1 MKRITSLLFVLL
13 LVCGVSASS
22 RPRAP
27 KAKSDKQKLEQRLVH
42 ARSAHE
48 RDRLTYLYK
57 QQLES
62 QALSSPLRKVSAVL
76 QEKAEIPVDRYN
88 AFIMNA
94 SSVLYGLHNEEQN
107 LHFFFQFPLPDGAF
121 TIEFGKTYTLD
132 EMIAEGSEWD
142 EYDEEDNLTMH
153 YYTSA
158 TFRIAKGEGY
168 DIHILA
174 SVTDDQGKEFTLVYD
189 EEPLVPTGETV
200 DVSIS
205 RPISDCSYNEEERS
219 WLVRAQDNNYFVQ
232 LQYYSADKD
241 SPAGSFAAKDIELTS
256 TYLSFSTGEL
266 NEYDEPVYKEL
277 YAKDAAIEFTQNDK
291 RMDVNASILA
301 EDGVRY
307 NITLFYALPEAESHE
322 DFVANNLKIDTWAF
336 EAWGEVA
343 VSASTEDGKSVSMS
357 FYSNEEQGIS
367 GTYTISPEPG
377 NMDGGS
383 VSIDGESYGVY
394 SGEVTIA
401 YENEKYS
408 VSGTILCWNNVEYTL
423 NLQEPDVVVSPMN
436 FESEGMVIDVYPED
450 QFFEVAGFDADGNY
464 LLLTVNSS
472 TVSGDFSAEVDS
484 EYTYLEIPGATYD
497 FVSADIHVSYDGTE
511 ATVSGTLRMINIDDK
526 YDVIDLSLNLH
537 AGPYVPSER
546 DVTLSVFYRSNGE
559 NNTVVYMLAPEDR
572 LQNFTFI
579 FEAGLWEEDIQ
590 SDSVYTLDAMLSESF
605 GINFAENEYI
615 VYESVSLVKT
625 ETENGV
631 RIVATVVDTRGNT
644 WHLTYEGVNPEM
656 EGLFVDLG
664 QANAF
669 QHADGGLEYEMVDKE
684 NTFSC
689 HLVMPGI
696 EGEDVE
702 PDSLYSSLN
711 GSFDFELSYLSIQK
725 VEYKLVEASFRK
737 EVEGSEVW
745 VSADVTDERGFVY
758 KLRFYDEG
766 FVLTG
771 DTVYMNFDAEVSAN
785 YSEDE
790 NLWYLYAEGSEHIVS
805 FAVMAA
811 NSDSPVGTYTEEDV
825 ELWSSHVE
833 LHIEGDN
840 WAYIGL
846 HSIEFVTVSQTE
858 KGFAIE
864 AEVVGEDGV
873 VYVVNARKQ
882 SEAIEHTHAPTEAL
896 KLIRNG
902 QVIILL
908 NGVEYTV
915 QGVRIR

>member
-1 MKRITSLLFVLL
+1 MKKFTSLLCVLL
-13 LVCGVSASS
+13 LVCSVNASTRVS
-22 RPRAP
+22 
-27 KAKSDKQKLEQRLVH
+27 
-42 ARSAHE
+42 
-48 RDRLTYLYK
+48 
-57 QQLES
+57 
-62 QALSSPLRKVSAVL
+62 
-76 QEKAEIPVDRYN
+76 QETVKIPVDRYN
-88 AFIMNA
+88 AFIMNV

-107 LHFFFQFPLPDGAF
+107 LHFFFQFPLPDEAF

-158 TFRIAKGEGY
+158 TFRITKGEGY

-174 SVTDDQGKEFTLVYD
+174 TVTDDQGKEFTLVYD

-200 DVSIS
+200 DVAIS

-291 RMDVNASILA
+291 RMDVKANILA

-336 EAWGEVA
+336 EIWGEVA

-357 FYSNEEQGIS
+357 FYSNDEEQGIL
-367 GTYTISPEPG
+367 GPYTISPEPG
-377 NMDGGS
+377 SPNSGS
-383 VSIDGESYGVY
+383 VSIDGEAYGVY

-401 YENEKYS
+401 FENDKYS

-450 QFFEVAGFDADGNY
+450 RFFEVAGFDGEGNY
-464 LLLTVNSS
+464 LLLTVNSA

-546 DVTLSVFYRSNGE
+546 DVTLSVFYRSNVD

-590 SDSVYTLDAMLSESF
+590 PDSVYTLDAMSSESY
-605 GINFAENEYI
+605 GLNFAEKEYI
-615 VYESVSLVKT
+615 VYKSVSLVKT

-644 WHLTYEGVNPEM
+644 WHLTYEGANPEM

-669 QHADGGLEYEMVDKE
+669 RHADGGLEYEMVDKD

-689 HLVMPGI
+689 HLVLPGV

-702 PDSLYSSLN
+702 LDSLYSSLN

-745 VSADVTDERGFVY
+745 VSADVTDERGYVY

-811 NSDSPVGTYTEEDV
+811 NSDSPAGTYSEEDV

-858 KGFAIE
+858 NGFAIE

-882 SEAIEHTHAPTEAL
+882 SEAIEHTQAPAEAL
-896 KLIRNG
+896 KILRNG

-908 NGVEYTV
+908 NGVEYNL
-915 QGVRIR
+915 QGTRIR